1 MAGRNLPTMKYAV
14 DHYHH
19 GDSTR
24 DEPDESHEVGNL
36 PGAVRQ
42 AFDTALEYYERGNL
56 RTNMTDDGNIGFY
69 EAGQPG
75 EVVIREI
82 SEDEDSGDRPFGE
95 TGPGR
100 ARASASIYVR
110 RPLNDY
116 TGLEEVFEF
125 YVVEPSYDQA
135 ERGGVPGVR
144 YYVTRESRTGRP
156 GVDNEEFSAGM
167 MPVQQVPDE
176 VRYRAKRILD
186 HVEWPSDHEEVDDD
200 ADD

>member
-1 MAGRNLPTMKYAV
+1 MAGHYLPTMKYAV

-24 DEPDESHEVGNL
+24 DEPEESHEVGNL

-42 AFDTALEYYERGNL
+42 AFDTALEYYNRENL
-56 RTNMTDDGNIGFY
+56 RTNTTEDGNIGFY
-69 EAGQPG
+69 EPGQSG
-75 EVVIREI
+75 EVVIREVP
-82 SEDEDSGDRPFGE
+82 DGGDDPGDPPFGE
-95 TGPGR
+95 SSLDE
-100 ARASASIYVR
+100 ARAATSIYVR
-110 RPLNDY
+110 RPLNGY
-116 TGLEEVFEF
+116 SGLEEVFEF

-144 YYVTRESRTGRP
+144 YCVTREARTGRP
-156 GVDNEEFSAGM
+156 GVDNEEFSSGM

-176 VRYRAKRILD
+176 VKYRAKRVLD
-186 HVEWPSDHEEVDDD
+186 FVEWPSEVDND